1 MCSVVVVVAGE
12 GRLGGCPLHWS
23 AYAAAAAAV
32 GSRTTDKSTDLLTDF
47 SK

>member
-1 MCSVVVVVAGE
+1 MKVGWVVVHCTGQ
-12 GRLGGCPLHWS
+12 RK
-23 AYAAAAAAV
+23 AAAAAAV